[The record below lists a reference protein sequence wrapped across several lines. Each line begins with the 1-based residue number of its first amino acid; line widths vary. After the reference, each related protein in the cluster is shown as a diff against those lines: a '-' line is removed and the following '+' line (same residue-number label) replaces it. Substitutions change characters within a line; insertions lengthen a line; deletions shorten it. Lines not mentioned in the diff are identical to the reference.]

1 MTTATA
7 WFLQTIQSNLTVIE
21 TECMLK
27 RFQKLQTVAVA
38 ADLTLSIAVE

>member
-1 MTTATA
+1 MTMTATQ
-7 WFLQTIQSNLTVIE
+7 FLQTVQSNLTVIE

>member
-1 MTTATA
+1 MTTAVTQ
-7 WFLQTIQSNLTVIE
+7 FLQAVQSNLTVIE
-21 TECMLK
+21 AECILK